1 MKVFE
6 QLRDI
11 KAYIDSKEEEDFMQK
26 EIYDIVLGHLNSK
39 IKPFYYE
46 NFRKG
51 KGDLRPLIR
60 NVGPK
65 IVMESI
71 DISAEQYLEYEGDA
85 PTRDSVEKFYIK
97 IGGIA
102 YNRSRGMQA

>member
-6 QLRDI
+6 QLKDI
-11 KAYIDSKEEEDFMQK
+11 RAYIDSKQEEDFMQK
-26 EIYDIVLGHLNSK
+26 EVYDIVLGHLNSK

-46 NFRKG
+46 NFQKG

-60 NVGPK
+60 KIGPR

-71 DISAEQYLEYEGDA
+71 DISAEQYLEYDDGH
-85 PTRDSVEKFYIK
+85 PTKDSVEKFYIK

-102 YNRSRGMQA
+102 YNRSKGIEI